1 MARYQFRAISD
12 EGEAIEGE
20 IEAADQASVVQ
31 QLRRRQQM
39 PLIIQPA
46 GTSMAPSDEQS
57 GLLKFLNQ
65 PLWSHTRLNRRDAGV
80 MTRELAT
87 LLDAGLTVDQ
97 ALGFLIDVADSQP
110 KRELFADLLEK
121 VQGGSTLADAMSAH
135 PSAFPIA
142 YVSLIR
148 AGEAGNALGDVF
160 ARLSDYLERA
170 EELSQQV
177 RSALVYPLMLMFM
190 AGISIAILLT
200 VVLPQFTPMFE
211 SAGTD
216 LPWLT
221 LVVVAVGDAAERYWW
236 LALIGALF
244 ITLWFGSLLRDPSSR
259 AVIDRRLLGLP
270 LIGDLVAKIDTARLA
285 RTLGTLLANGVAL
298 PSALTIAKDTMSNAA
313 LRDALGT
320 TIAAVKEGKGLSG
333 PLGRSAL
340 LPPLAINLIA
350 VGERSGSL
358 ESMLMKVA
366 DIFEQEVKHVVDKL
380 MTLLVPVLTIG
391 VGLVIALIIGS
402 ILSAILAAY
411 QLPI

>member
-1 MARYQFRAISD
+1 
-12 EGEAIEGE
+12 
-20 IEAADQASVVQ
+20 
-31 QLRRRQQM
+31 M

-244 ITLWFGSLLRDPSSR
+244 ITLWFGTLLRDPSSR

-298 PSALTIAKDTMSNAA
+298 PSALTIAKDTMNNAA

-320 TIAAVKEGKGLSG
+320 TIAAVKEGKGLSRPTRPVG
-333 PLGRSAL
+333 A
-340 LPPLAINLIA
+340 PPAAGHQPHRRRRA
-350 VGERSGSL
+350 VGVSRIDADEGRGYFRARGQTRRRQTDDTSRACSDDRHRSGDRLDHRRDS
-358 ESMLMKVA
+358 
-366 DIFEQEVKHVVDKL
+366 
-380 MTLLVPVLTIG
+380 
-391 VGLVIALIIGS
+391 VGHSRGLSTSDLI
-402 ILSAILAAY
+402 
-411 QLPI
+411 LPDARLR